1 MLQLSEDQIAL
12 LDRQAK
18 RDGVSRSHVVRS
30 AVTALL
36 LPAPDRDVAQL
47 YANAYPDDKLGVDEW
62 GDRDQWHAAA
72 ERDRANAER
81 GSW

>member
-12 LDRQAK
+12 LDLQAK

-30 AVTALL
+30 AVSAFVQPT
-36 LPAPDRDVAQL
+36 PDADVAQL
-47 YANAYPDDKLGVDEW
+47 YANAYPNGRLGVDEW

-72 ERDRANAER
+72 ERDRARVDR
-81 GSW
+81 GAW